1 MGFDDAVTTRLT
13 TQECWDLLRADEF
26 GRLAYRLGDEVHL
39 VPINY
44 AVDGDTILFLTGEG
58 NKLLGVTL
66 HPEVVFEIDAYDDD
80 RAHSV
85 IVRGLAR
92 RLEEDEEHRIENIPL
107 RPWVSTP
114 KYNVVEIRP
123 TQLSGFA
130 FVLERPWLHER
141 PRQTIEP

>member
-1 MGFDDAVTTRLT
+1 MGFDDSVTTELSLE
-13 TQECWDLLRADEF
+13 ECWDLLRADEF
-26 GRLAYRLGDEVHL
+26 GRLAFRMADEVHL

-44 AVDGDTILFLTGEG
+44 AVDGDTILFRTAEG
-58 NKLLGVTL
+58 NKLLGVTM
-66 HPEVVFEIDAYDDD
+66 HPQVVFEIDAYDDE

-92 RLEEDEEHRIENIPL
+92 RLEEDEEHRAEEIPL

-123 TQLSGFA
+123 TEITGRSFQLS
-130 FVLERPWLHER
+130 RPWLR
-141 PRQTIEP
+141 LRTDA

>member
-1 MGFDDAVTTRLT
+1 MGFDESVTTQLNSE
-13 TQECWDLLRADEF
+13 QCWDLLRADEF
-26 GRLAYRLGDEVHL
+26 GRLAFRMADEVHL

-44 AVDGDTILFLTGEG
+44 AVDGDRILFRTAEG
-58 NKLLGVTL
+58 NKLLGVTM
-66 HPEVVFEIDAYDDD
+66 HPEVVFEIDAYDDE

-92 RLEEDEEHRIENIPL
+92 RLEEDEEHRAEEIPL

-123 TQLSGFA
+123 TEITGRAFALS
-130 FVLERPWLHER
+130 RPWLR
-141 PRQTIEP
+141 LINSD

>member
-1 MGFDDAVTTRLT
+1 MGFDEAVTTRLSKD
-13 TQECWDLLRADEF
+13 ECWELLRADEF
-26 GRLAYRLGDEVHL
+26 GRLAYRMSDEVHL

-58 NKLLGVTL
+58 NKLLGVTM

-80 RAHSV
+80 HAHSV
-85 IVRGLAR
+85 ILRGLAR
-92 RLEEDEEHRIENIPL
+92 RLEEDEEHRAENVPL

-123 TQLSGFA
+123 TQISGFA
-130 FVLERPWLHER
+130 FVLERPWLHAR
-141 PRQTIEP
+141 P

>member
-1 MGFDDAVTTRLT
+1 MGFDETVTRRLSNE
-13 TQECWDLLRADEF
+13 ECWDLLRADEF
-26 GRLAYRLGDEVHL
+26 GRLAFRMSDEVHL

-44 AVDGDTILFLTGEG
+44 AIDGDTILFLTGEG
-58 NKLLGVTL
+58 NKLLGVTM
-66 HPEVVFEIDAYDDD
+66 HPEVVFEIDAYDDE

-92 RLEEDEEHRIENIPL
+92 RLEEDEEHRAENVPL

-123 TQLSGFA
+123 TQISGFA
-130 FVLERPWLHER
+130 FVLERPWLHAR
-141 PRQTIEP
+141 P

>member
-1 MGFDDAVTTRLT
+1 MGFDDSVTTELT
-13 TQECWDLLRADEF
+13 LEQCWDLLRADEF
-26 GRLAYRLGDEVHL
+26 GRLAFRMADEVHL

-44 AVDGDTILFLTGEG
+44 AVDGDAILFRTAEG
-58 NKLLGVTL
+58 NKLLGVTM
-66 HPEVVFEIDAYDDD
+66 HPQVVFEIDAYDDE

-92 RLEEDEEHRIENIPL
+92 RLEEDEEHRAEEIPL

-123 TQLSGFA
+123 TEITGRTFQLS
-130 FVLERPWLHER
+130 RPWLR
-141 PRQTIEP
+141 LRTDA

>member
-1 MGFDDAVTTRLT
+1 MGFDESVTTQLSSE
-13 TQECWDLLRADEF
+13 QCWDLLRADEF
-26 GRLAYRLGDEVHL
+26 GRLAFRMADEVHL

-44 AVDGDTILFLTGEG
+44 AVDGDRILFRTAEG
-58 NKLLGVTL
+58 NKLLGVTM
-66 HPEVVFEIDAYDDD
+66 HPEVVFEIDAYDDE

-92 RLEEDEEHRIENIPL
+92 RLEEDEEHRAEEIPL

-123 TQLSGFA
+123 TEITGRAFELS
-130 FVLERPWLHER
+130 RPWLHLINGE
-141 PRQTIEP
+141 